1 MTDLINHPPHY
12 NNAPCHCECGRKI
25 ECIDI
30 SKFYCFRIGNVIKY
44 IWRAGMKDGSTMLVD
59 LKKAQWYLNNKIED
73 LENGNTKE

>member
-30 SKFYCFRIGNVIKY
+30 TRHMNFDLGNVIKY
-44 IWRAGMKDGSTMLVD
+44 IWRAAWKNGLED
-59 LKKAQWYLNNKIED
+59 LKKAQWYMNDAVKTAQEM
-73 LENGNTKE
+73 ESKK